1 MNTRGP
7 EQVLLREGGEIT
19 LQRETEEGSYP
30 ERKKASRINLEK
42 KVGFQGDQSS
52 RKLLQQHSREQEIV
66 QKEAP
71 NSSEKSTF
79 LEVS

>member
-1 MNTRGP
+1 MKTRGP
-7 EQVLLREGGEIT
+7 EQILLGGGGEIT
-19 LQRETEEGSYP
+19 LQRETEEGSCP
-30 ERKKASRINLEK
+30 ERKKALRINLEK

-66 QKEAP
+66 QEETP

-79 LEVS
+79 LEVP